1 MIETCSWQVWS
12 TNMANKDEKYRLSEQ
27 HVTIWDPVEYVHVL
41 CTMEN
46 PDTLYTNVQKR
57 IVTQINNLF
66 KQGK

>member
-1 MIETCSWQVWS
+1 
-12 TNMANKDEKYRLSEQ
+12 MANKDEKYRLSEQ